1 MKSREEQF
9 IDYTIAKA
17 NIQAVQLSLE
27 IRLEKIRKV
36 KGKEDVVKDLEDMV
50 KMLRRSWIAFSE
62 MEQRYTQTYKLAD
75 KLHLENEGLQMEL
88 KELRN
93 KHHEVLKNV
102 EL

>member
-17 NIQAVQLSLE
+17 NLQAVQLSLE

-75 KLHLENEGLQMEL
+75 TLHLDNQTKDLEL
-88 KELRN
+88 KELRQ
-93 KHHEVLKNV
+93 KYEELLKNV